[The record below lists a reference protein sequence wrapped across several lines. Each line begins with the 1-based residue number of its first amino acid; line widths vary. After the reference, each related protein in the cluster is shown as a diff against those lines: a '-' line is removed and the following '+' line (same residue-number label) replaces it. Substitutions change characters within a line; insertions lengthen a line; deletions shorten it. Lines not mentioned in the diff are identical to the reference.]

1 MEEDE
6 MRQYNLSLIY
16 YPQDGGGYHVKCPEI
31 QGCFS
36 YGDTLDE
43 AESRIMDLIS
53 DLLPNEIIKG
63 KEDEILFR
71 EGLCMR
77 GKMYKEIEVGASETG
92 EVRFASAKAA
102 SVA

>member
-1 MEEDE
+1 

-16 YPQDGGGYHVKCPEI
+16 YPQDDGSYHVKCPEI

-36 YGDTLDE
+36 CGDTIAE

-53 DLLPNEIIKG
+53 DLLPNEILKG
-63 KEDEILFR
+63 EEDEVLFR

-92 EVRFASAKAA
+92 EVRFTSTKSAN
-102 SVA
+102 VA